1 MNKTQAAKLAQAYQW
16 LAEGKEVE
24 WRYSNGEWEEWTGL
38 ITYPPEFRI
47 KVESGKLGE
56 DK

>member
-1 MNKTQAAKLAQAYQW
+1 MDNTQAAKLAQAYQW
-16 LAEGKEVE
+16 LSEGKEVE